1 MSIASGQ
8 RLSGF
13 PSCGRDFPVHA
24 STEAFMVVFSF
35 QERGRTEQLRA
46 SVRVHADCRTPLPD
60 PPDPSQQTR
69 PLAPD
74 AEQPPGDP
82 WPLASQGVLN
92 LPSAKGC
99 TAVASEGGV
108 LGPQLSS
115 RVAAEPAA
123 TVPLQGDGA
132 WCWCGC
138 TAAEGEGSGRCYLWG
153 DARKCFKNVCHP
165 CQTFFI
171 WCRHSD
177 RLVLVVNFSVGKNK
191 GWGCRF
197 CSAFLAVRPCLQ
209 FRSVRARKSREAN
222 LRFKITGY
230 QD

>member
-1 MSIASGQ
+1 
-8 RLSGF
+8 
-13 PSCGRDFPVHA
+13 
-24 STEAFMVVFSF
+24 MVVFAF
-35 QERGRTEQLRA
+35 QERRGT
-46 SVRVHADCRTPLPD
+46 VRVHADCRTPLPD
-60 PPDPSQQTR
+60 PPAPSQQTR

-92 LPSAKGC
+92 LPSAKGS

-108 LGPQLSS
+108 LGPQLGS

-123 TVPLQGDGA
+123 TAPLQGDGA
-132 WCWCGC
+132 WHWCGC
-138 TAAEGEGSGRCYLWG
+138 TAAEGEGSGRRYLWG
-153 DARKCFKNVCHP
+153 DAKKCFKNVCHP

-177 RLVLVVNFSVGKNK
+177 RLVLVVNFSAGENK
-191 GWGCRF
+191 GRGCRF
-197 CSAFLAVRPCLQ
+197 CSAFLGVRPCLQ
-209 FRSVRARKSREAN
+209 FRSARARESREAN

>member
-1 MSIASGQ
+1 
-8 RLSGF
+8 
-13 PSCGRDFPVHA
+13 
-24 STEAFMVVFSF
+24 MVVFSF
-35 QERGRTEQLRA
+35 QERRRTEQLRA

-60 PPDPSQQTR
+60 PPAPSQHTR

-92 LPSAKGC
+92 RPSAKGS

-108 LGPQLSS
+108 LGPQLGS

-123 TVPLQGDGA
+123 TAPLQGDGA
-132 WCWCGC
+132 WHWCGC

-153 DARKCFKNVCHP
+153 DAKKCFKNVCHP

-171 WCRHSD
+171 WCHHSD
-177 RLVLVVNFSVGKNK
+177 RLMLLVNFSVGKNK
-191 GWGCRF
+191 EWGVAFVLLFLPFARVYS
-197 CSAFLAVRPCLQ
+197 SAQ
-209 FRSVRARKSREAN
+209 RE
-222 LRFKITGY
+222 LGSQER
-230 QD
+230 